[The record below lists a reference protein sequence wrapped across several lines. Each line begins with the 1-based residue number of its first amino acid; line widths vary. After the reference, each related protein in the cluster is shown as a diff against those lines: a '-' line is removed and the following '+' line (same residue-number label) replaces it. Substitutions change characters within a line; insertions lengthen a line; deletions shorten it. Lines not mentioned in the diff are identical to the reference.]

1 MEFVVISNRYY
12 AKILLK
18 GTAFSVLFA
27 TIIAI
32 KIEYYYFAVTCVS
45 IAILGLYVNFEI
57 RKVVK
62 NQREF
67 IANSSNFS
75 SLVENTIYGLQDIIS
90 FQKSSDFIKEFDERL
105 NELLGTKLDSTH
117 ITNRLLAS
125 TQIFIGLTGSF
136 LLATVNIIRD
146 YAHISE

>member
-1 MEFVVISNRYY
+1 MFCLLLLL
-12 AKILLK
+12 LLK
-18 GTAFSVLFA
+18 LN
-27 TIIAI
+27 III
-32 KIEYYYFAVTCVS
+32 FAVTCVS

-117 ITNRLLAS
+117 ITN
-125 TQIFIGLTGSF
+125 
-136 LLATVNIIRD
+136 
-146 YAHISE
+146 